1 MMRLRFR
8 FSLAPIDQDWNQPLE
23 AFCVGDWVGFF
34 WLNYIAVE

>member
-23 AFCVGDWVGFF
+23 AFWNVGWIG
-34 WLNYIAVE
+34 YVEI